1 MSSSIVTI
9 PTTQVNVYED
19 LIKNISDKLTESL
32 VTEQAKQTISQIKSA
47 KDIEMLV
54 YQSLSEAKVATN
66 MLVAPTPPPP
76 PPPTDSTP
84 PVPPA

>member
-1 MSSSIVTI
+1 MSTSVVSI

-47 KDIEMLV
+47 KDIELLV

-66 MLVAPTPPPP
+66 MLVAPTPT
-76 PPPTDSTP
+76 PTPTP
-84 PVPPA
+84 TPAPAPVV